1 MQATLSKWGN
11 SVGIRIPNLI
21 LKDLQLEEGSEVL
34 IEEEN
39 NKIVISPKGPK
50 LEDLISQI
58 NRDNIHKEIDSGFS
72 VGNEAW

>member
-39 NKIVISPKGPK
+39 NKIIISPKGPK
-50 LEDLISQI
+50 LEDLISLI
-58 NRDNIHKEIDSGFS
+58 NSDNLHQEIDSGFS